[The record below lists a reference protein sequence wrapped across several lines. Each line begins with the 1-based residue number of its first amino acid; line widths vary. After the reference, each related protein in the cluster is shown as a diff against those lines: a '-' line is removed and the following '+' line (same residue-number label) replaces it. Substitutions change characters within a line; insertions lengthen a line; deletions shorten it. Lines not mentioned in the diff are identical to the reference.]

1 MIFMLTGP
9 LPEPVV
15 NGGMEEKVRF
25 TIKRE
30 REKERQDDTSKSV
43 ELSFTLEVYFSPKPE
58 VGFLDFE
65 VCEELLA
72 SHSSYFPPH

>member
-1 MIFMLTGP
+1 MISMLTGA

-25 TIKRE
+25 TSKRE
-30 REKERQDDTSKSV
+30 REIETQDDTSKSV
-43 ELSFTLEVYFSPKPE
+43 ELSITLEVFFSPKPE

-65 VCEELLA
+65 VFEELLA